1 MTNPPPPSGKPY
13 GRWPFIRDVLLLQV
27 KLLIGNVHNL
37 ILVPATTAAA
47 VLDLIFKSGRH
58 GSRFYR
64 VLEWGRRADEAIGL
78 YGALDRH
85 DDELKRH
92 FTVDTLVLRVEE
104 AIVREYA
111 KGGTAASV
119 KAVVDRVL
127 DQLHSR
133 TDQSSVGARE
143 AMQRAIETVSSPAGK
158 NGP

>member
-1 MTNPPPPSGKPY
+1 MTDPSSPSPSSEPQ
-13 GRWPFIRDVLLLQV
+13 GRWPFIRDVLVLQV
-27 KLLIGNVHNL
+27 KLLIANVHNL
-37 ILVPATTAAA
+37 ILVPATTGAA
-47 VLDLIFKSGRH
+47 VLDLLFKSGRH

-92 FTVDTLVLRVEE
+92 FTVDGVVKQVEE
-104 AIVREYA
+104 AIVREYT

-119 KAVVDRVL
+119 KAAIDRVL

-133 TDQSSVGARE
+133 RNVDGNSVLPDESQDQPRP
-143 AMQRAIETVSSPAGK
+143 R
-158 NGP
+158 

>member
-1 MTNPPPPSGKPY
+1 MTDPPPPLSGEPH

-47 VLDLIFKSGRH
+47 VLDLIFKSDRH

-92 FTVDTLVLRVEE
+92 FTIDALMSRVEE
-104 AIVREYA
+104 TIVREYA

-119 KAVVDRVL
+119 KTAVDRVL
-127 DQLHSR
+127 DQLRSR
-133 TDQSSVGARE
+133 TDQSR
-143 AMQRAIETVSSPAGK
+143 P
-158 NGP
+158 